1 MEFGSKGQCP
11 GILVYAV
18 LVSIF
23 LFLKVCN
30 EPVHVTLLQT
40 KSVYLHFFVFFSNRE
55 TGVLELAHP
64 FAAIFSY

>member
-40 KSVYLHFFVFFSNRE
+40 KSVYLHFFVFF
-55 TGVLELAHP
+55 
-64 FAAIFSY
+64 FK